1 MSYSVL
7 SATEGGTP
15 LARLAGTSIV
25 TNATSAVGAE
35 LEASDGRRFEVVG
48 VVHADVAFSGGTADS
63 IMAFAIAPPAPLSG
77 TFFVRFDGD
86 PAALQSAIHAVLRDM
101 TPIAASVPTTLAAAD
116 ANIASK
122 FMPMVKMVGSL
133 GATAIVLALVGVY
146 GVVSFAVSRRTR
158 EIGVRMAL
166 GATRADIARMVV
178 SSSAAPIAFGIA
190 GGLVLLVPAAI
201 ALTRV
206 FADAPV
212 PFHPMDPIPY
222 AAVAVTL
229 ASVAFV
235 TMMIPAK
242 RAAGVSPSVA
252 LRTE

>member
-1 MSYSVL
+1 M
-7 SATEGGTP
+7 
-15 LARLAGTSIV
+15 
-25 TNATSAVGAE
+25 
-35 LEASDGRRFEVVG
+35 
-48 VVHADVAFSGGTADS
+48 
-63 IMAFAIAPPAPLSG
+63 
-77 TFFVRFDGD
+77 
-86 PAALQSAIHAVLRDM
+86 
-101 TPIAASVPTTLAAAD
+101 
-116 ANIASK
+116 
-122 FMPMVKMVGSL
+122 
-133 GATAIVLALVGVY
+133 LALVGVY